1 MRERAIAA
9 VSGVVF
15 CTLLN
20 LAAFAQNI
28 NPLKEQ
34 VDPNFDP
41 DQRAFYHVRVIEI
54 PKPRWTAYDAK
65 FFGVDMPDE
74 VMITVQDR
82 AYTSPIW
89 YTP

>member
-1 MRERAIAA
+1 MQKRAIAA
-9 VSGVVF
+9 VNAVVF

-20 LAAFAQNI
+20 LAAFAQDI

-41 DQRAFYHVRVIEI
+41 DQRAFYHARVIKI
-54 PKPRWTAYDAK
+54 PTPRWTACTA
-65 FFGVDMPDE
+65 P
-74 VMITVQDR
+74 T
-82 AYTSPIW
+82 W

>member
-1 MRERAIAA
+1 MRKRAIAS

-20 LAAFAQNI
+20 PAAFAQDI
-28 NPLKEQ
+28 NSLKEQ

-65 FFGVDMPDE
+65 FS
-74 VMITVQDR
+74 R
-82 AYTSPIW
+82 
-89 YTP
+89 